1 VAPQLVG
8 ADLDR
13 LDALARFF
21 DGQAGL
27 VERVG
32 AGASADIAALGRIW
46 VGADAGQFATVWQA
60 QHRAALANAVA
71 ELQAAAETVR
81 RNRAAQELAS
91 GADGGLPGGGGAT
104 GFLLGDAATFW
115 RGDDD
120 TFPYG
125 SVAAGLLRV
134 WRTASFTWGTG
145 PFPVFNTGLVGQG
158 LSAGLQRVPALAPA
172 GAWLATDSAT
182 LFFRRAGIVGAVA
195 STGMGLYDLYQQGNP
210 IDAFRADG
218 AGYVADVANTAFSA
232 STAAFLIAPNPV
244 TGALVVGTGLVW
256 AGAEVVDHWDDI
268 SSAAGDAWDWGTGAL
283 GGGWDWGTDTLG
295 DVWETGTSVVGDAVG
310 DVWDVGTG
318 ALGDT
323 WDAVSDWF

>member
-1 VAPQLVG
+1 MAPQLVG

-13 LDALARFF
+13 LDALARFL
-21 DGQAGL
+21 DRQASA
-27 VERVG
+27 VERIG
-32 AGASADIAALGRIW
+32 AGAAADIGALHRIW
-46 VGADAGQFATVWQA
+46 AGADAGQFATIWRSRHQ
-60 QHRAALANAVA
+60 AALTAAVA

-91 GADGGLPGGGGAT
+91 GPDGNGGTGSNVGG
-104 GFLLGDAATFW
+104 FFLGDTASFW

-134 WRTASFTWGTG
+134 WRTASYTWGSG
-145 PFPVFNTGLVGQG
+145 PFPVFNTGLVGRG
-158 LSAGLQRVPALAPA
+158 VSAGLSRIPALAPA
-172 GAWLATDSAT
+172 GEWLATPGAT
-182 LFFRRAGIVGAVA
+182 QVFRRIGIAGAVV
-195 STGMGLYDLYQQGNP
+195 STGVGLYDLYQQGNP

-268 SSAAGDAWDWGTGAL
+268 SSAAGDAWDTGTAAL
-283 GGGWDWGTDTLG
+283 SDAWDAGTDVIG
-295 DVWETGTSVVGDAVG
+295 DVLDVGD
-310 DVWDVGTG
+310 
-318 ALGDT
+318 
-323 WDAVSDWF
+323 WF